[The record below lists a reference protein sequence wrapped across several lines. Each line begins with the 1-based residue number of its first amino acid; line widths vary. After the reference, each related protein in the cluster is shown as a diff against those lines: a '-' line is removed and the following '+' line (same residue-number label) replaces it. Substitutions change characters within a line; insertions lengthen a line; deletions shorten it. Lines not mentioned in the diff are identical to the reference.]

1 MEKKL
6 WSNPEMF
13 QLGVEATQG
22 GGSKITTHD
31 QVYGQI
37 TLPNGQVIAY
47 EEYKS

>member
-1 MEKKL
+1 MSKKL
-6 WSNPEMF
+6 WNKPDLFDLS
-13 QLGVEATQG
+13 VEATQG